1 MYNPY
6 TTEAW
11 IEYAIS
17 LLIII
22 IRIGYRCSVVG
33 WDWAGDDY
41 IAAFAVPLWTGV
53 LCMLQMISEYGSIT
67 GMTDA
72 KALTLTDDEIKRIE
86 IGSKCL
92 LAGWCLYVTMIFCM
106 KGCML
111 FVYQRLTFQL
121 EQQRLVKIAS
131 VMTVLAYIA
140 TIMVCLTRC
149 MPFHKNWQVYPYP
162 GDACALNVPN
172 YLALIVTNVTTD
184 LVILYIP
191 MPLLW
196 AVKMPLRRK
205 VLCGFWLS
213 LGFFII
219 IAALLRCILCLSDPT
234 SISLGTIWSI
244 RETFVAILAVNI
256 PVLKPL
262 IFWVTTFLDDLLS
275 SQRSKRDRSKV
286 TPYNLGSGVSGLP
299 LGPMDRRSERRS
311 NVLKSRN
318 GNGWTTVG
326 GGGSEERIVDDNHLP
341 VLVPHE
347 SHDKETSINS
357 SEQDRKTAD
366 DGQIWVVNTF
376 SISDNKDKSL
386 KP

>member
-11 IEYAIS
+11 VEYAIS
-17 LLIII
+17 LSVIF

-33 WDWAGDDY
+33 WNWAGDDY

-53 LCMLQMISEYGSIT
+53 LCMLQMISVYGSIT
-67 GMTDA
+67 GMTDE
-72 KALTLTDDEIKRIE
+72 KALTLTDEQISRIQT
-86 IGSKCL
+86 GSKCL

-131 VMTVLAYIA
+131 VMTVLAYIS
-140 TIMVCLTRC
+140 TIIVCLTRC
-149 MPFHKNWQVYPYP
+149 MPFQKNWQVYPYP
-162 GDACALNVPN
+162 GDACALNIPN

-196 AVKMPLRRK
+196 QVKMPLRRK

-219 IAALLRCILCLSDPT
+219 VAALLRCILCLSDPG

-262 IFWVTTFLDDLLS
+262 IVFVTTFLDDLLS
-275 SQRSKRDRSKV
+275 SQRSKRQGGSKA
-286 TPYNLGSGVSGLP
+286 TPYNLNGSGVSGLP
-299 LGPMDRRSERRS
+299 LGPIDRKSHMLRS
-311 NVLKSRN
+311 LN
-318 GNGWTTVG
+318 GGGGWTTVG
-326 GGGSEERIVDDNHLP
+326 GGGSEERIVDDEEYDRRRMP
-341 VLVPHE
+341 ALVPHE
-347 SHDKETSINS
+347 THDKEMSINS
-357 SEQDRKTAD
+357 TEQERKVSD
-366 DGQIWVVNTF
+366 DGQIWVVNT
-376 SISDNKDKSL
+376 
-386 KP
+386 